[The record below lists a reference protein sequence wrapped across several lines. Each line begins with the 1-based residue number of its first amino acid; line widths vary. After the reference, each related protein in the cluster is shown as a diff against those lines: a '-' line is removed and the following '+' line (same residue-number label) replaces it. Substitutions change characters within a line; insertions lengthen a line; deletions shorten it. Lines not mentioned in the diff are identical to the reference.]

1 VKNHHQ
7 AGMCLISEDNRQW
20 DMSNTVLIVDKTRV
34 LMF

>member
-1 VKNHHQ
+1 
-7 AGMCLISEDNRQW
+7 LISEDNRQW